1 MADFVL
7 PDIGEGIVECELVK
21 WLVAAGDSVQE
32 DQPIVEVMTDKALV
46 EIPAK
51 HAGIISKLYYK
62 EGDIAK
68 VHSPLFAIEAVEQSI
83 VDDQDEHTHVSLSEV
98 ENTPST
104 YPKATSYSKHSGK
117 VLASPAVRRI
127 ARERGVDMG
136 SIQGSGKKGRI
147 LKQDLDAMENP
158 VVHPSTAAKEVS
170 GHTQTE
176 TIIEP
181 IRGVKAAMAKQ
192 MTLSAKVPYF
202 SVSDEVDVGNLVQ
215 LRQTFNSEFAEQHTK
230 VSLMPFFIKA
240 LSLALKSFPIINSQ
254 VNSECTEIHYQA
266 SHNIGMAVDTPSG
279 LVVPNIKHVESLS
292 LMEIATQ
299 VTTLTEKARQGK
311 LAATDLQDGTITVSN
326 IGVLGGTTA
335 TPVINAPESA
345 IVALGKIQKLPRFN
359 QQGDLIAAHIM
370 QVSWS
375 ADHRIIDGATM
386 VKFNNLW
393 TRYLQQP
400 ELMLADLR

>member
-1 MADFVL
+1 
-7 PDIGEGIVECELVK
+7 
-21 WLVAAGDSVQE
+21 
-32 DQPIVEVMTDKALV
+32 
-46 EIPAK
+46 
-51 HAGIISKLYYK
+51 
-62 EGDIAK
+62 
-68 VHSPLFAIEAVEQSI
+68 
-83 VDDQDEHTHVSLSEV
+83 
-98 ENTPST
+98 
-104 YPKATSYSKHSGK
+104 
-117 VLASPAVRRI
+117 
-127 ARERGVDMG
+127 
-136 SIQGSGKKGRI
+136 
-147 LKQDLDAMENP
+147 
-158 VVHPSTAAKEVS
+158 
-170 GHTQTE
+170 
-176 TIIEP
+176 
-181 IRGVKAAMAKQ
+181 
-192 MTLSAKVPYF
+192 
-202 SVSDEVDVGNLVQ
+202 VSDEVDVGNLVQ